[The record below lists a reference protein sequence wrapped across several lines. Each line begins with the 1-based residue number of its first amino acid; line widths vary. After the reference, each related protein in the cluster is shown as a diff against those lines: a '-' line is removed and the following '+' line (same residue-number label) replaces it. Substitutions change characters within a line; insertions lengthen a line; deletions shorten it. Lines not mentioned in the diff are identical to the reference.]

1 MKKKMKKW
9 FLLLFVVAAMTGMIQ
24 ISSTAAG
31 KKSGTCGDNLT
42 WVLDEKGTLT
52 ISGTGKMEDYE
63 YWESAWGCDY
73 DYADEI
79 VSIVIEK
86 GVTTVGNYAFCE
98 LQNLANVQL
107 NDGLVSI
114 GDGAFEGCWQLSK
127 INLPSSIIA
136 IGKSAFSC
144 CNLTSIEI
152 PAKVT
157 SIEEDT
163 FLYCDKLTNVS
174 IPSDVT
180 SIGEY
185 AFACSGLTSIEI
197 PSKVTRIENGTFLG
211 CGKLTNITIPSN
223 VTAIG
228 KEAFRDCSSLEKVIV
243 QGENQNYSSKDG
255 VLFNKDKTI
264 IIYYPNGKS
273 GESYTIP
280 SGVKTIAKYAFGS
293 NEFLKSLTIPASVT
307 TVESS
312 SLGDSWGEYCLST
325 IRFMGGMPE
334 LKSGFLAD
342 FMTGTIYYPNT
353 WESVPDM
360 DDFVDPEGGHVECVP
375 YKVKGT
381 FDEPKLSSVSNAAK
395 GVTVKWGKV
404 SGAAKYRVLR
414 KTGSGDWK
422 KVGDTTSTSY
432 TDTTVKSGTTYSYTV
447 RCISSDGKSNT
458 SSYNTTGK
466 SIKYIAQPALS
477 SVSNTAKGVTVKW
490 SKVTGAAKYRV
501 LRKTGSGSW
510 TKVGNTTST
519 SYTDTTAKSGTTYT
533 YTVRCIS
540 SDGKTYTS
548 SYNTTGKSIKY
559 LSRPKVSSAS
569 NTSTGVTVKWGKVTG
584 ASGYYVYR
592 KTSSGSYS
600 KIATIKSGS
609 TVSYKDTAV
618 KAKNGTKYIYMVKAY
633 SGKTVSSA
641 ASGKIIVRLTSSSIS
656 SLKNYATKKMTVKW
670 AQNSKVTGYQVQY
683 STSSKF
689 SSTTTKTIT
698 GYKNVSKTITS
709 LTKGKTY
716 YVRVRGYKTVS
727 GVKYYS
733 AWSAV
738 KSVKIS
744 K

>member
-180 SIGEY
+180 YIGEY

-404 SGAAKYRVLR
+404 S
-414 KTGSGDWK
+414 
-422 KVGDTTSTSY
+422 
-432 TDTTVKSGTTYSYTV
+432 
-447 RCISSDGKSNT
+447 
-458 SSYNTTGK
+458 
-466 SIKYIAQPALS
+466 
-477 SVSNTAKGVTVKW
+477 
-490 SKVTGAAKYRV
+490 GAAKYRV